1 MGTEARLIRVIL
13 IEEQKVIRQGLRIL
27 LESES
32 DIQIVG
38 SFSSGQDAISKIAEL
53 KPDIIL
59 ISTELSQVNKLDLIK
74 VIQAE
79 FDQAKIVVFCNEV
92 EASDLVQYLELGVK
106 GCLLKNISVGKIREL
121 VRYIDQGYTHIE
133 NDIFQTV
140 VPQLSDAVSALKIAH
155 SQGKEASD
163 ALEST
168 INFNNNWQLSPL
180 DYGQS
185 FSGNNATYN
194 SYVPLVNDVSL
205 GNSLSLSKAEKSPAK
220 AWWKRGIAKLA
231 LAGLGV
237 SAIAIGLFSHSQE
250 GEIVIQDGV
259 VNGKIVSIES
269 PVAGTLQKV
278 NYFAGMN
285 LEAEQLFA
293 SIKLAKN
300 SNAEQRISQLEKDIV
315 LKQEQINNA
324 TNFLSFLERQ
334 LAILPQKSQIAINV
348 PQAPEPSTIS
358 IDNTR
363 EIAHLEQQIF
373 HQKSTI
379 NFLGKELS
387 NLQDQRKKA
396 QAELV
401 ENQIIPLKAPIS
413 GVVHQI
419 NYSEGEFIPAGQE
432 IATLVDCQNLWV
444 EGLVNSR
451 VAAKINLQEDVSVQL
466 EAQENEAKKNL
477 GSGKIK
483 SIENL
488 SQQNT
493 IIYPESFPSTSAVAI
508 KQNNNYKESLSLY
521 RVIINVEFSVPEA
534 MVQDY
539 CQVGSTAIISINK

>member
-1 MGTEARLIRVIL
+1 MGSGARLIRVIL
-13 IEEQKVIRQGLRIL
+13 IEEQKVIREGLRIL
-27 LESES
+27 LESEH

-38 SFSSGQDAISKIAEL
+38 SFSSGYDAISKMAEL
-53 KPDIIL
+53 QPDIIL
-59 ISTELSQVNKLDLIK
+59 ISTALSQVNNFDLIK

-79 FDQAKIVVFCNEV
+79 FDKAKIVVFCNEV
-92 EASDLVQYLELGVK
+92 EASDFVQYLELGVK
-106 GCLLKNISVGKIREL
+106 GCLLKNISAGKIREL

-133 NDIFQTV
+133 DDIFQAV
-140 VPQLSDAVSALKIAH
+140 VPQLSDAISAWQIVN

-163 ALEST
+163 DLEST
-168 INFNNNWQLSPL
+168 VNFNNNWQLSPF

-185 FSGNNATYN
+185 FSENNATYP
-194 SYVPLVNDVSL
+194 SYVPLFGDVSL
-205 GNSLSLSKAEKSPAK
+205 GNSFPSNLEKPPAK
-220 AWWKRGIAKLA
+220 AWWKRGITKLT

-237 SAIAIGLFSHSQE
+237 SAIAISLFSYRRE
-250 GEIVIQDGV
+250 AEIVIQDGV

-285 LEAEQLFA
+285 LESEQLFA
-293 SIKLAKN
+293 SIELAKN
-300 SNAEQRISQLEKDIV
+300 SDADQRINQLDKDIV

-324 TNFLSFLERQ
+324 TNFLSFLQRE

-348 PQAPEPSTIS
+348 PQGPEPSTIS

-379 NFLGKELS
+379 NFLGQELR
-387 NLQDQRKKA
+387 NLQAQRKKA
-396 QAELV
+396 QAELGD
-401 ENQIIPLKAPIS
+401 NQIIPLKAPIS

-466 EAQENEAKKNL
+466 EAQENKAQENL
-477 GSGKIK
+477 VSGKINF
-483 SIENL
+483 IENL
-488 SQQNT
+488 SQENT
-493 IIYPESFPSTSAVAI
+493 IIDSESFPSTSAVAI
-508 KQNNNYKESLSLY
+508 KQNNNYDESLY